1 MLKLLGESEYMTRY
15 AFLIGCEEYSN
26 FTDIS
31 FCQSDVGLIQ
41 ETLVNYCDYEY
52 ETIEIIFQY
61 KGCDDTP
68 KVIYKKLQT
77 MIDKAEDGDSILF
90 YFAGHGVK
98 EGEKGYLLLAD
109 SKASDF
115 QNTALDLAKI
125 NELLRNPRING
136 FLILDAC
143 HSGILARNAFNSS
156 VADIISDTGCVTLAS
171 CSENEE
177 SYPYPEK
184 EQGVFTYYFCE
195 EIKKIS
201 VGAPVY
207 IEGLKMGVC
216 NSVTEWAKNNYKH
229 QTPTLNG
236 QIVGNKAIAFRNFNN
251 YERGVEVDIE
261 EDFKMKL
268 EHLEEEF
275 FNRCYCANLEFGSYD
290 VNDILENYTLAK
302 EICLKLESSKY
313 KLVDGWED
321 ALLKLQFYSSRIKE
335 KKEIGISL
343 LEKKEVLE
351 QIYLFVE
358 AIPIK
363 YEHDITKI
371 DEKENNGLSA
381 KQKIQDNISKF
392 VMDFASKLDEVMDET
407 TDGVYEKA
415 TNKMV
420 GDESEPLYAFV

>member
-1 MLKLLGESEYMTRY
+1 MTRY

-26 FTDIS
+26 FADIS

-343 LEKKEVLE
+343 LEKKR
-351 QIYLFVE
+351 Y
-358 AIPIK
+358 
-363 YEHDITKI
+363 
-371 DEKENNGLSA
+371 
-381 KQKIQDNISKF
+381 
-392 VMDFASKLDEVMDET
+392 
-407 TDGVYEKA
+407 
-415 TNKMV
+415 
-420 GDESEPLYAFV
+420 